1 MQRTPKT
8 KQESLVKLTLQSKIT
23 LLTYE
28 IEVKREA
35 VSSAG
40 PGRTK
45 DLAYYITDEV
55 SKACCVVET

>member
-1 MQRTPKT
+1 M
-8 KQESLVKLTLQSKIT
+8 KLTLQSKIT